1 MITQLILKLRI
12 LPRWVIILI
21 DLGMM
26 SFATLLGYLL
36 RFNFEWD
43 VITDYNPWIGILVN
57 ISCLLVAVII
67 TKSYAGIVRY
77 TGLRDGVRMFYTL
90 ALSVLMAF
98 TVNVIYF
105 YFYNENLIPYSVIVI
120 SFMAGFLFLYQ
131 YRLIIK
137 NIFSYY
143 RKLTNHKRRVVIF
156 GAGQLGIIT
165 QQVIEGT
172 PDSNLKVV
180 AFLEDDIRKVGKLIN
195 GTQIY
200 HAQADIEV
208 LIESLSVAE
217 LIIAIDQLSLERKN
231 EIVDICLRYDIK
243 VRTVPKVEDWVE
255 GEFSLKQIKEINIED
270 LLGRES
276 IRLDK
281 ESVRE
286 QIYGRKILITG
297 AAGSIGSE
305 IVRQVVQYQPQSIIL
320 IDQAESPL
328 YEIEMEIAP
337 RVAGMKFFCFVAD
350 VRNEIRMEE
359 ILANHRPDIIYHAA
373 AYKHVPMMER
383 NPLEAVHCNIIG
395 TMNLAR
401 LAVKYQVGKFVMV
414 STDKAVNPTNV
425 MGCSK
430 RISEIFV
437 QSLHNHILEKK
448 KGNTAFVTTRFGN
461 VLGSNGSVIPFFKKQ
476 IAKGGPV
483 TVTHPEI
490 TRYFM
495 TIPEAC
501 QLVLEAGAMGNG
513 GEIFIFDMGKSIKIV
528 DLAKKMIRLS
538 GLELNKDIEIIYTGL
553 REGEKLYEELLAN
566 EENTI
571 PTHHAKIM
579 IAKTSVYEYESLV
592 QHLDRLT
599 TEALKSRDRYA
610 IVRIMKEI
618 VPEFVSNSSE
628 YQVLDKQVTF
638 LN

>member
-26 SFATLLGYLL
+26 AFSTLLGYLL
-36 RFNFEWD
+36 RFNFEWS
-43 VITDYNPWIGILVN
+43 IIENYSPWIGIGVN
-57 ISCLLVAVII
+57 IACLLVAVTI

-90 ALSVLMAF
+90 SLSVLMAVA
-98 TVNVIYF
+98 VNVVYF
-105 YFYNENLIPYSVIVI
+105 YFYAENLIPYSVIFI

-131 YRLIIK
+131 YRLVIK
-137 NIFSYY
+137 NIFSY
-143 RKLTNHKRRVVIF
+143 NHKRKVVIF

-172 PDSNLKVV
+172 ADSNLKVV
-180 AFLEDDIRKVGKLIN
+180 AFVEDDIRKVGKLIN

-200 HAQADIEV
+200 HAQADIDL
-208 LIESLSVAE
+208 LIESFEVSE

-231 EIVDICLRYDIK
+231 DIVDTCLRHDIK
-243 VRTVPKVEDWVE
+243 VRTVPKVEEWVE
-255 GEFSLKQIKEINIED
+255 GEFSIKQIKE
-270 LLGRES
+270 
-276 IRLDK
+276 
-281 ESVRE
+281 
-286 QIYGRKILITG
+286 
-297 AAGSIGSE
+297 
-305 IVRQVVQYQPQSIIL
+305 IL

-328 YEIEMEIAP
+328 YEIEMEITP
-337 RVAGMKFFCFVAD
+337 RVGDMDFYCFVAD
-350 VRNEIRMEE
+350 VRNEVRLEE
-359 ILANHRPDIIYHAA
+359 ILATHRPDIIYHAA

-401 LAVKYQVGKFVMV
+401 LAVKYQVHKFVMI

-437 QSLHNHILEKK
+437 QSLNNYLIDKK

-483 TVTHPEI
+483 TVTHPDI

-538 GLELNKDIEIIYTGL
+538 GLELNKDIEIVFTGL
-553 REGEKLYEELLAN
+553 REGEKLFEELLAN

-571 PTHHAKIM
+571 PTHHSKIM
-579 IAKTSVYEYESLV
+579 IAKTSVYEYDNLV
-592 QHLDRLT
+592 KRLERLT

-618 VPEFVSNSSE
+618 VPEFKSNSSE
-628 YQVLDKQVTF
+628 YQVLDKQITF

>member
-1 MITQLILKLRI
+1 
-12 LPRWVIILI
+12 
-21 DLGMM
+21 MM
-26 SFATLLGYLL
+26 MMAFSTLLGYLL
-36 RFNFEWD
+36 RFNFDWRTISD
-43 VITDYNPWIGILVN
+43 HQPWIGISVN
-57 ISCLLVAVII
+57 VACLLVAVIL
-67 TKSYAGIVRY
+67 TRSYAGIVRY
-77 TGLRDGVRMFYTL
+77 TGLKDGVRLFYTL
-90 ALSVLMAF
+90 ALSVLMA
-98 TVNVIYF
+98 TAVNVVYHYF
-105 YFYNENLIPYSVIVI
+105 NDVNFIPFSVIFI
-120 SFMAGFLFLYQ
+120 SFMAGFLLLYQ
-131 YRLIIK
+131 YRLLIK

-143 RKLTNHKRRVVIF
+143 RKLTNQKRNVIIF

-172 PDSNLKVV
+172 ADSNLKVV

-200 HAQADIEV
+200 HAQANIDI
-208 LIESLSVAE
+208 LIDSFDVSE

-231 EIVDICLRYDIK
+231 EIVDACLKNDIK
-243 VRTVPKVEDWVE
+243 VRTVPKVEEWVE
-255 GEFSLKQIKEINIED
+255 GEFSLKQIKEIKIED

-286 QIYGRKILITG
+286 QLYRRKICITG
-297 AAGSIGSE
+297 GAGSIGSE
-305 IVRQVVQYQPQSIIL
+305 IVRQVMNYQPSSVIL

-328 YEIEMEIAP
+328 YEIEMEIKQKLRDAELY
-337 RVAGMKFFCFVAD
+337 CYVAD
-350 VRNEIRMEE
+350 VRNHDRIDEI
-359 ILANHRPDIIYHAA
+359 ISTHRPDIIYHAA

-383 NPLEAVHCNIIG
+383 NPLEAVHCNIVG
-395 TMNLAR
+395 TMNLAK
-401 LAVKYQVGKFVMV
+401 LAVKYQVDKFVMV

-430 RISEIFV
+430 RLAEIFV
-437 QSLHNHILEKK
+437 QSLNNHLVETN

-476 IAKGGPV
+476 IAQGGPV

-490 TRYFM
+490 TRFFM

-513 GEIFIFDMGKSIKIV
+513 GEIYLFDMGKSIKIV

-538 GLELNKDIEIIYTGL
+538 GLELDKDIEIVFTGL
-553 REGEKLYEELLAN
+553 RDGEKLYEELLAN

-571 PTHHAKIM
+571 PTHHDKIM
-579 IAKTSVYEYESLV
+579 IAKTSVYEYESLIKS
-592 QHLDRLT
+592 LDNLVNQ
-599 TEALKSRDRYA
+599 ALSSRDRFTV
-610 IVRIMKEI
+610 VRIMKEI
-618 VPEFVSNSSE
+618 VPEFKSNSSE
-628 YQVLDKQVTF
+628 YQMLDKQISF
-638 LN
+638 FN